1 MCYNAHMSQNTDQEP
16 LPQPPEYRV
25 INDRV
30 VRISSIVVHEFAM
43 GDVEDPD
50 LYAAQ
55 PLSEWQDSEAGKFVM
70 AHAVEIPYWIRQ
82 VDYNSY
88 GHRYVI
94 VARMRESDQTFFK
107 LKFE

>member
-1 MCYNAHMSQNTDQEP
+1 MSRNTPKEP
-16 LPQPPEYRV
+16 QSQPPEYRV
-25 INDRV
+25 IDDRV
-30 VRISSIVVHEFAM
+30 VRISDIVVHEFPM

-55 PLSEWQDSEAGKFVM
+55 PISEWQDSEAGKFVM
-70 AHAVEIPYWIRQ
+70 EHAVEKPYWTRT
-82 VDYNSY
+82 VDLHSY

>member
-1 MCYNAHMSQNTDQEP
+1 MSRNTPKEP
-16 LPQPPEYRV
+16 QSQPPEYRV
-25 INDRV
+25 IDDRV
-30 VRISSIVVHEFAM
+30 VRISDIVVHEFPM

-55 PLSEWQDSEAGKFVM
+55 PISEWQDSEAGRFVM
-70 AHAVEIPYWIRQ
+70 EHAVEKPYWTRT
-82 VDYNSY
+82 VDLHSY

>member
-1 MCYNAHMSQNTDQEP
+1 MSCNTPKEP
-16 LPQPPEYRV
+16 QSQPPEYRV
-25 INDRV
+25 INKRV
-30 VRISSIVVHEFAM
+30 VCISSIVVHEFAM

-55 PLSEWQDSEAGKFVM
+55 PLSDWQDSEAGKFVM
-70 AHAVEIPYWIRQ
+70 AHAVEPPYWTRMIDHQ
-82 VDYNSY
+82 SY
-88 GHRYVI
+88 GWRYAI

>member
-1 MCYNAHMSQNTDQEP
+1 MSCNTPKEP
-16 LPQPPEYRV
+16 QSQPPEYRV
-25 INDRV
+25 IDDRV
-30 VRISSIVVHEFAM
+30 VCISDIVVHEFAM

-55 PLSEWQDSEAGKFVM
+55 PISEWQDSEAGKFVM
-70 AHAVEIPYWIRQ
+70 EHAVEKPYWTRT
-82 VDYNSY
+82 VDLHSY

>member
-1 MCYNAHMSQNTDQEP
+1 MSCNTPKEP
-16 LPQPPEYRV
+16 QSQPPEYR
-25 INDRV
+25 IIDDRV
-30 VRISSIVVHEFAM
+30 VRISDIVVHEFAM

-55 PLSEWQDSEAGKFVM
+55 PISEWQDSEAGKFVIE
-70 AHAVEIPYWIRQ
+70 HAVEKPYWTRT
-82 VDYNSY
+82 VDLHSY

>member
-1 MCYNAHMSQNTDQEP
+1 MSCNTPKEP
-16 LPQPPEYRV
+16 QSQPPEYR
-25 INDRV
+25 IIDDRV
-30 VRISSIVVHEFAM
+30 VCISDIVVHEFAM

-55 PLSEWQDSEAGKFVM
+55 PISEWQDSEAGKFVM
-70 AHAVEIPYWIRQ
+70 EHAVEKPYWTRT
-82 VDYNSY
+82 VDLHSY

>member
-1 MCYNAHMSQNTDQEP
+1 MSCNTPKEP
-16 LPQPPEYRV
+16 QSQPPEYR
-25 INDRV
+25 IIDDRV
-30 VRISSIVVHEFAM
+30 VRISDIVVHEFAM

-55 PLSEWQDSEAGKFVM
+55 PLSDWQDSEAGRFVM
-70 AHAVEIPYWIRQ
+70 AHAVEPPYWTRMIDHQ
-82 VDYNSY
+82 SY
-88 GHRYVI
+88 GWRYAI

>member
-1 MCYNAHMSQNTDQEP
+1 MSRNTPKEP
-16 LPQPPEYRV
+16 QSQPPEYR
-25 INDRV
+25 IIDDRV
-30 VRISSIVVHEFAM
+30 VRISDIVVHEFAM

-55 PLSEWQDSEAGKFVM
+55 PISEWQDSEAGKFVM
-70 AHAVEIPYWIRQ
+70 EHAVEKPYWTRT
-82 VDYNSY
+82 VDLHSY

-107 LKFE
+107 LKFK

>member
-1 MCYNAHMSQNTDQEP
+1 MSCNTPKEP
-16 LPQPPEYRV
+16 QSQPPEYRV
-25 INDRV
+25 IDDRV
-30 VRISSIVVHEFAM
+30 VRISDIVVHEFPM

-55 PLSEWQDSEAGKFVM
+55 PISEWQDSEAGRFVM
-70 AHAVEIPYWIRQ
+70 EHAVEKPYWTRT
-82 VDYNSY
+82 VDLHSY

>member
-1 MCYNAHMSQNTDQEP
+1 MSCNTPKEP
-16 LPQPPEYRV
+16 QSRPPEYQV
-25 INDRV
+25 IDDRV
-30 VRISSIVVHEFAM
+30 VCISDIVVHEFAM

-55 PLSEWQDSEAGKFVM
+55 PINEWQDSEAGKFVM
-70 AHAVEIPYWIRQ
+70 EHAVEKPYWTRT
-82 VDYNSY
+82 VDLHSY

>member
-1 MCYNAHMSQNTDQEP
+1 MSRNTPKEP
-16 LPQPPEYRV
+16 QSHPPEYRV
-25 INDRV
+25 IDDRV
-30 VRISSIVVHEFAM
+30 VRISNIVVHEFAM

-55 PLSEWQDSEAGKFVM
+55 PLSDWQDSEAGRFVM
-70 AHAVEIPYWIRQ
+70 EHAVEKPYWIRQ

>member
-1 MCYNAHMSQNTDQEP
+1 MSRNTDQER
-16 LPQPPEYRV
+16 LSQPPEYQ
-25 INDRV
+25 IIDDRV
-30 VRISSIVVHEFAM
+30 VRISNIVVHEFAM

-94 VARMRESDQTFFK
+94 VARMRESDQTFFR
-107 LKFE
+107 LKFK

>member
-1 MCYNAHMSQNTDQEP
+1 MSRNTPKEP
-16 LPQPPEYRV
+16 QSQPPEYRV
-25 INDRV
+25 IDDRV
-30 VRISSIVVHEFAM
+30 VRISDIVVHEFAM

-55 PLSEWQDSEAGKFVM
+55 PISEWQDSEAGKFVM
-70 AHAVEIPYWIRQ
+70 EHAVEKPYWTRT
-82 VDYNSY
+82 VDLHSY